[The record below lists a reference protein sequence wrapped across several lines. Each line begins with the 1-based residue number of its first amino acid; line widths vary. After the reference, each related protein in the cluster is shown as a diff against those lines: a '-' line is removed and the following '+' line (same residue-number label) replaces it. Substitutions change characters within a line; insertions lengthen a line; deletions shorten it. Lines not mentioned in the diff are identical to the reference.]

1 MNSVTTLNRMSK
13 MKLKQS
19 INLLTFACLAALS
32 THAYAEQTQG
42 YYGIGYHM
50 GSYEETGVPEAN
62 PDAIA
67 FRAGSYLNQVI
78 AIEARLALGIVDD
91 TVRVNAQDLGL
102 GVNADIDVDVEL
114 DTALSVFIKADV
126 PMTPFVNAYGLLGLT
141 RGEVEASAGGFTVS
155 ESETGLSYGLGIEGE
170 INRRTS
176 LSVEYVQFLDEDAF
190 EYTGI
195 NFGITTRF

>member
-1 MNSVTTLNRMSK
+1 
-13 MKLKQS
+13 MKLTQS
-19 INLLTFACLAALS
+19 ISLLTLTCLATFS
-32 THAYAEQTQG
+32 THAYAEQNQG

-50 GSYEETGVPEAN
+50 GSYEENGVPEAN

-67 FRAGSYLNQVI
+67 FRAGGYLNQVI
-78 AIEARLALGIVDD
+78 ALEARLALGITDD
-91 TVRVNAQDLGL
+91 TVRTNT
-102 GVNADIDVDVEL
+102 NNSVDVEL

-141 RGEVEASAGGFTVS
+141 RGEIEVIAGSLTAS

-170 INRRTS
+170 INRRTY
-176 LSVEYVQFLDEDAF
+176 LSVEYVLYLDEDAF

>member
-1 MNSVTTLNRMSK
+1 MMSK

-32 THAYAEQTQG
+32 THTYAEQTRG

-50 GSYEETGVPEAN
+50 GSYENTGI
-62 PDAIA
+62 PDADIGAIA
-67 FRAGSYLNQVI
+67 FRAGGYLNQVI
-78 AIEARLALGIVDD
+78 ALEARLALGISDD
-91 TVRVNAQDLGL
+91 TVRTSAINSI
-102 GVNADIDVDVEL
+102 DIEL
-114 DTALSVFIKADV
+114 DTALSAFIKADV

-141 RGEVEASAGGFTVS
+141 RGEIETSSASLTSS

-176 LSVEYVQFLDEDAF
+176 LSIEYVQLLDEDAF
-190 EYTGI
+190 EYTAI
-195 NFGITTRF
+195 NVGITTRF